1 MNRSRVVL
9 VMLMTMVL
17 VGIAVTAW
25 AQEGQRRR
33 RGRSMMG
40 GRGSDSIR
48 LLARPEVQKEL
59 ELVDEQKEK
68 LKKLGEELRENI
80 RKDFAAV
87 GELKDEEARRKKWQ
101 EIRQKYE
108 EQAKEMRK
116 KVETILL
123 PHQVDRLKEIQIQ
136 AQGARA
142 LGSAEVAKALGIT
155 DEQKGKLEKI
165 REEIR
170 GQIGKLWQGI
180 RDLDEEQRRAKIE
193 ENRNKMRDIIEKA
206 KKDAL
211 GVLSDEQRKTFEK
224 MQGKKF
230 ELQPYSRSR

>member
-1 MNRSRVVL
+1 
-9 VMLMTMVL
+9 MLMTMVL
-17 VGIAVTAW
+17 VGIAATAW
-25 AQEGQRRR
+25 AQEYQRRR
-33 RGRSMMG
+33 RCRFRMG
-40 GRGSDSIR
+40 GRGGDSIR

-68 LKKLGEELRENI
+68 LKKLGEELRDKI

-101 EIRQKYE
+101 EIREKYE

-142 LGSAEVAKALGIT
+142 LGSSEVAKALGIT

-165 REEIR
+165 REDIR

-180 RDLDEEQRRAKIE
+180 RDLDQDQRRAKME
-193 ENRNKMRDIIEKA
+193 ENRKKMQEVIEKA

>member
-1 MNRSRVVL
+1 
-9 VMLMTMVL
+9 MLMTMVL
-17 VGIAVTAW
+17 VGIAATAW
-25 AQEGQRRR
+25 AQEDQRRR
-33 RGRSMMG
+33 RGRFRMG
-40 GRGSDSIR
+40 GRGGDSIR

-68 LKKLGEELRENI
+68 LKKLGEELRDKI

-101 EIRQKYE
+101 EIREKYE

-142 LGSAEVAKALGIT
+142 LGSSEVAKALGIT

-165 REEIR
+165 REDIR

-180 RDLDEEQRRAKIE
+180 RDLDQDQRRAKME
-193 ENRNKMRDIIEKA
+193 ENRKKMQEVIEKA